1 MPIPA
6 SWASGYP
13 NAAFRYRQ
21 AGHLYIQPR
30 DFAPGAD
37 PCKQC
42 ICPDICSNRA
52 CPRYRQAMYLSYN
65 SRFAVTGKLGI
76 CPPNAK
82 NDRFPEIGKRSFCL
96 PGLLGKSLKPCMC
109 PSAQLRDFCEIA
121 SDGKMKKRKSRD
133 TQITQ
138 ECFSPT
144 RASLP
149 ILRSRAPARSRRS
162 KCRLPSPRFSGFR
175 KRAPASER
183 VLRSRCP
190 AAYSPS

>member
-1 MPIPA
+1 MLLSVTGKQGICIYSRVISRPAQIPA
-6 SWASGYP
+6 SRASVRTSARS
-13 NAAFRYRQ
+13 AAV
-21 AGHLYIQPR
+21 
-30 DFAPGAD
+30 
-37 PCKQC
+37 
-42 ICPDICSNRA
+42 PD
-52 CPRYRQAMYLSYN
+52 
-65 SRFAVTGKLGI
+65 TGKQRI
-76 CPPNAK
+76 CTPNTK

-175 KRAPASER
+175 KRAPASET